1 MREKLIQTALGQEKP
16 DLVLKN
22 ARILN
27 VFSGEIV
34 RGDIAVTCG
43 MIAGVGDYNEGE
55 QTVDLE
61 GRYVAPGLIDA
72 HCHVESSMVVPA
84 VYCAEAVRQGTTTL
98 ITDPHEITNVA
109 GGAGVR
115 FMLDSSA
122 LCPVNYYVQLPSCV
136 PATDFEHNGAA
147 FTAKDMEPFLD
158 EPRVLGLG
166 EMMNYPG
173 VAGCDTQVLDKLR
186 LFNGRIVDGHA
197 PGITGNALQA
207 YVSAG
212 IETDHES
219 ASYEE
224 AREKLRAGMAVLVR
238 EGSACKNLR
247 DILLGVL
254 RDGLDTAR
262 MAFCTDDKHLADIR
276 REGTVLHCVRQ
287 AVLLGMDPVKA
298 IQMATINAARIYRL
312 PDVGAIAPNYRADMI
327 VLDSLDELELHAVYK
342 DGGLIGSHRS
352 PSLSYGMVDVEDI
365 TRTVHLPALTEQSF
379 ALPKREIQP
388 IINLQRGQVTT
399 VKTEMP
405 HEQALGLI
413 VTGRLRK
420 IAVVERHHATGH
432 IGVGLIAGYGLSHG
446 AVASTVAHD
455 SHNMI
460 IIGDNDSDMLDAAHE
475 LLRVQGGYTLVVDG
489 HVVGTLPLPVGGLM
503 STLSA
508 DEFIPALDEMLAKAR
523 HAGIA
528 KGIDPFITLSF
539 MALPV
544 IPEIRVTD
552 MGVFDVTQFKFI

>member
-1 MREKLIQTALGQEKP
+1 MREKLIRTALGEEKP

-22 ARILN
+22 ARIVN
-27 VFSGEIV
+27 VFSGEII
-34 RGDIAVTCG
+34 RGNIAVCCG
-43 MIAGVGDYNEGE
+43 SIAGVGDYAEGQ

-61 GRYVAPGLIDA
+61 GRYAAPGLIDA

-84 VYCAEAVRQGTTTL
+84 VYCAEAVRQGVTTL

-122 LCPVNYYVQLPSCV
+122 LCPVNYYVQIPSCV
-136 PATDFEHNGAA
+136 PATDFEHAGAV
-147 FTAKDMEPFLD
+147 FGPKDMEPFLD

-173 VAGCDTQVLDKLR
+173 IAACDQTVLDKLR
-186 LFNGRIVDGHA
+186 LFNGRVVDGHA
-197 PGITGNALQA
+197 PGITGRGLQA
-207 YVSAG
+207 YISAG

-219 ASYEE
+219 DSYEA
-224 AREKLRAGMAVLVR
+224 AREKLRAGLAVLVR
-238 EGSACKNLR
+238 EGSACKNLQNILTGVIR
-247 DILLGVL
+247 D
-254 RDGLDTAR
+254 RLDTSH

-276 REGTVLHCVRQ
+276 REGTILHCIRQ
-287 AVLLGMDPVKA
+287 AVLLGMDPVRA

-312 PDVGAIAPNYRADMI
+312 RDIGAIAPGYRADII
-327 VLDSLDELELHAVYK
+327 VLDDLDDMRLSAVYK
-342 DGGLIGSHRS
+342 DGAPIGGHRT
-352 PSLSYGMVDVEDI
+352 PSLSYGMVDLEGI
-365 TRTVHLPALTEQSF
+365 TRSVHLPPLTEASF
-379 ALPKREIQP
+379 ALPQRETQP
-388 IINLQRGQVTT
+388 VINLVKGQVSTI
-399 VKTEMP
+399 KSEIP
-405 HEQALGLI
+405 HDLAQGLI

-420 IAVVERHHATGH
+420 IAVVERHHATGNV
-432 IGVGLIAGYGLSHG
+432 GVGLIAGYGLSHG

-460 IIGDNDSDMLDAAHE
+460 IVGDNDSDMLDAAHE

-489 HVVGTLPLPVGGLM
+489 KIIGTLPLPVGGLM

-508 DEFIPALDEMLAKAR
+508 DEFIPALDEMLMKAR
-523 HAGIA
+523 MAGVA
-528 KGIDPFITLSF
+528 QGIDPFITLSF

-552 MGVFDVTQFKFI
+552 MGVFDVTKFSFI

>member
-1 MREKLIQTALGQEKP
+1 MREKLIRTALGQEP
-16 DLVLKN
+16 PELVLKN
-22 ARILN
+22 ARIVN

-34 RGDIAVTCG
+34 RGNIAITCG
-43 MIAGVGDYNEGE
+43 MIAGIGDYNEGE
-55 QTVDLE
+55 QIVELD

-84 VYCAEAVRQGTTTL
+84 VYCAEAVRKGVTTL

-136 PATDFEHNGAA
+136 PATDFEHNGAP
-147 FTAKDMEPFLD
+147 FSMEDMAPFLD

-173 VAGCDTQVLDKLR
+173 VAGCDESVLGKLR
-186 LFNGRIVDGHA
+186 LFAGRVADGHA
-197 PGITGNALQA
+197 PGITGRALQA

-219 ASYEE
+219 DSYEE
-224 AREKLRAGMAVLVR
+224 AREKLQAGMAVLVR

-247 DILLGVL
+247 AILLGVI
-254 RDGLDTAR
+254 RDGLDTSR

-276 REGTVLHCVRQ
+276 REGTILHCVKQ
-287 AVLLGMDPVKA
+287 AILLGLDPVKA
-298 IQMATINAARIYRL
+298 IQMATINTARIYRL
-312 PDVGAIAPNYRADMI
+312 RDVGAVAPNYRADLI

-342 DGGLIGSHRS
+342 DGAQIGSQRS
-352 PSLSYGMVDVEDI
+352 PSLSYGMVDLEGV
-365 TRTVHLPALTEQSF
+365 THSVHLPPLTEQSF
-379 ALPKREIQP
+379 ALPKRALQP
-388 IINLQRGQVTT
+388 VINLVRGQVTT
-399 VKTEMP
+399 TKTEIP
-405 HEQALGLI
+405 HDQAQGLI

-420 IAVVERHHATGH
+420 IAVVERHHATGN

-455 SHNMI
+455 SHNLI
-460 IIGDNDSDMLDAAHE
+460 VIGDNDSDMLDAAHE

-503 STLSA
+503 SALSA
-508 DEFIPALDEMLAKAR
+508 DEFIPALDEMLKKAR
-523 HAGIA
+523 LAGVA
-528 KGIDPFITLSF
+528 MGIDPFITLSF

-552 MGVFDVTQFKFI
+552 KGVFDVTKFAFL